1 MTQKSQPTLLVLAA
15 GIGSRYGGLKQ
26 LDPVG
31 PSGETIIDYSV
42 FDAVRAGFGKV
53 VFIIRKQIE
62 KEFLGFFEGRFKGN
76 IEMDYVFQELD
87 ALPGGHTPPE
97 GRTKP
102 WGTGHAVLMARE
114 KIKEPFAVINAD
126 DYYGP
131 GAYTAIA
138 EFLGRPKSDTLPEYA
153 LAGYPLGNTL
163 SEFGGVSRGI
173 CETDDHSFLKTVT
186 ETKNIHY
193 SHNAIAYPDDNGAL
207 VFLPSDTVV
216 SMNTWAFRPTVFE
229 DFGKL
234 FDSFLKEHGQDTRS
248 EFYIPTVADYLIRNG
263 HARFR
268 VLPVNEKWFGVT
280 YQEDRPQVVENL
292 KKLVAAGL
300 YPEKLWK

>member
-1 MTQKSQPTLLVLAA
+1 MTQHQKPTLLVLAA

-42 FDAVRAGFGKV
+42 FDALRAGFGKV

-62 KEFLGFFEGRFKGN
+62 KEFLNFFDGRFKGK
-76 IEMDYVFQELD
+76 IETDYVFQELEI
-87 ALPGGHTPPE
+87 LPDGHTPPE

-193 SHNAIAYPDDNGAL
+193 THNAIAYPDDNGAL

-216 SMNTWAFRPTVFE
+216 SMNTWAFRPEVFD
-229 DFGKL
+229 DFAKL
-234 FDSFLKEHGQDTRS
+234 FATFLREHGQDSRS
-248 EFYIPTVADYLIRNG
+248 EFYIPTVADYLIHNG
-263 HARFR
+263 YARFR

-280 YQEDRPQVVENL
+280 YQEDRPQVVDNL

-300 YPEKLWK
+300 YPEKLWE